1 MAEKTSG
8 GTVKWKYVAVTANGQ
23 TREKGS
29 VEAKDKE
36 QAISKVSALGLIPI
50 QLIDTS
56 QDSIL
61 NKEIGGIKRMPKKA
75 ELAAMARQLSTMVT
89 AGVSIIRS
97 LEIIVEQISNERLRE
112 AVTQCIASI
121 QAGDSFSASMAKS
134 PEIFPPLMIHMVQA
148 GETGGFLD
156 EALTS
161 VADSFESDVTLQRQV
176 KSALTYPVIVLCLA
190 AVLVAA
196 MLIYVVPV
204 FVDIFDQLNAEL
216 PFITKILVGMSKVAP
231 FAVGAL
237 IVGGTAFS
245 VYWSKNKNSDTIRSW
260 WDPLKL
266 KLPVFGNLNNKVAL
280 ARFCSN
286 FAAMLA
292 AGVPILQALDIVG
305 ATSGNKVYEDAT
317 RETSKLVEK
326 GYRLS
331 DALSSQ
337 QVFPTLV
344 IQMVRIGEDSGEI
357 DHMLESA
364 GRSYDEEVKAITK
377 QLSSLLEPLMIVVLG
392 VVVGAMLIA
401 LYYPM
406 FTVYDNI
413 SG

>member
-1 MAEKTSG
+1 MSEKTSG

-61 NKEIGGIKRMPKKA
+61 NMEIGGIKRMPKKA

-156 EALTS
+156 DALTS

-245 VYWSKNKNSDTIRSW
+245 VYWSKNKNINGKSW
-260 WDPLKL
+260 K
-266 KLPVFGNLNNKVAL
+266 
-280 ARFCSN
+280 
-286 FAAMLA
+286 
-292 AGVPILQALDIVG
+292 
-305 ATSGNKVYEDAT
+305 
-317 RETSKLVEK
+317 
-326 GYRLS
+326 
-331 DALSSQ
+331 
-337 QVFPTLV
+337 
-344 IQMVRIGEDSGEI
+344 
-357 DHMLESA
+357 
-364 GRSYDEEVKAITK
+364 
-377 QLSSLLEPLMIVVLG
+377 
-392 VVVGAMLIA
+392 
-401 LYYPM
+401 
-406 FTVYDNI
+406 
-413 SG
+413 